1 MSLLIIFKGRYEV
14 PGLFG
19 RGDMY
24 QNERL
29 TWFQEGNAEFFAGS
43 TRTNNVVPRKSIISG
58 LSSDPAS
65 RYTAERTLFAKYGSW
80 DFYNYS
86 FVLQSYLYTHQF
98 ETFDKIQDLIRANDV
113 KL

>member
-1 MSLLIIFKGRYEV
+1 M

-43 TRTNNVVPRKSIISG
+43 TRTNNVVPRRASLVDYHLILQVVIQQSVHYLLNTVLGISIITRSHCS
-58 LSSDPAS
+58 LTYIRIS
-65 RYTAERTLFAKYGSW
+65 LKHLIKF
-80 DFYNYS
+80 
-86 FVLQSYLYTHQF
+86 
-98 ETFDKIQDLIRANDV
+98 KI
-113 KL
+113 

>member
-1 MSLLIIFKGRYEV
+1 MNSLIIYKEDMRF
-14 PGLFG
+14 PSLFG
-19 RGDMY
+19 SGEMY

-29 TWFQEGNAEFFAGS
+29 TWFQKECRIFAGS

-65 RYTAERTLFAKYGSW
+65 RYTAKQTLFAKYGSW
-80 DFYNYS
+80 DFYKYS
-86 FVLQSYLYTHQF
+86 FAYS
-98 ETFDKIQDLIRANDV
+98 LICIIINLIHLISFRFNPCKRCE

>member
-1 MSLLIIFKGRYEV
+1 MQSFSQ
-14 PGLFG
+14 
-19 RGDMY
+19 D
-24 QNERL
+24 
-29 TWFQEGNAEFFAGS
+29 T

-86 FVLQSYLYTHQF
+86 FALQSYLYTHQF

-113 KL
+113 KNYDAYRENLSKDLKLNKEYQEYMQQTNR